1 MQHPYKNFPDK
12 NYWNK
17 SVGFRDY
24 AEISSLWT
32 PKFTISKKDQTITAG
47 SCFAQHMSKAM
58 REAGFRWLNCEPA
71 PKYLYPD
78 QAKAFNY
85 GIYSF
90 RTSNIY
96 TASALKQWIIW
107 AEDRG
112 ETIKDRYWSDGERFF
127 DPFRPTIEPGGFCS
141 LIELEASRQTVL
153 RAIRKAIRKA
163 DLFVF
168 TLGLTESWVHKET
181 GEVYAVCPGTAAG
194 TFDEAQH
201 IFSNADYP
209 SILDDMK
216 FVIEFIR
223 RINPRIRFLLT
234 VSPVPLVATASD
246 QHVLPATIYSK
257 SVLRAVA
264 GNLEQTFPFVDYF
277 PSYEI
282 VSAFPFKGDFFKENL
297 RSVTPDGVAFVMR
310 HFIGALIDGETDQC
324 PSHAEA
330 NPVVDMNEDDTVVC
344 EELFLEKK

>member
-1 MQHPYKNFPDK
+1 MQHPYETFPDR

-17 SVGFRDY
+17 SVGFRGY
-24 AEISSLWT
+24 TEISGLWT
-32 PKFTISKKDQTITAG
+32 PKFKISKKDQTITAG

-78 QAKAFNY
+78 QAKTFNY
-85 GIYSF
+85 GVYSF

-96 TASALKQWIIW
+96 TARALRQWMNW

-112 ETIKDRYWSDGERFF
+112 ESIMDRHWSDGERFF

-153 RAIRKAIRKA
+153 RAIRQAIRKA

-168 TLGLTESWVHKET
+168 TLGLTESWAHKET

-194 TFDEAQH
+194 TFDKTQH
-201 IFSNADYP
+201 VFTNADYP
-209 SILDDMK
+209 SILEDME

-223 RINPRIRFLLT
+223 RINPKIRFLLT

-264 GNLEQTFPFVDYF
+264 GKLEQTFPFVDYF

-297 RSVTPDGVAFVMR
+297 RFVTPEGVAFVMQ
-310 HFIGALIDGETDQC
+310 HFIGALIHGETESSS
-324 PSHAEA
+324 PPTESK
-330 NPVVDMNEDDTVVC
+330 PVDMDEDDTVVC
-344 EELFLEKK
+344 EEMFLDKK